1 MEAILVNSIQH
12 ICSSITIPH
21 YSETL
26 KSNRSAT
33 KKPFI
38 RHNTD
43 PRQAV
48 DNDPLGVE
56 LMMQSER
63 STSCVALTTSEY
75 FYDKNCLPPFW
86 GISFSSQI
94 HRILSNKVKYSITE
108 LAKRLDGR
116 YVTSLQRQHSF
127 VKGRRVV
134 ETRIDSRHPPS

>member
-75 FYDKNCLPPFW
+75 FYDKNCLPPF
-86 GISFSSQI
+86 
-94 HRILSNKVKYSITE
+94 
-108 LAKRLDGR
+108 
-116 YVTSLQRQHSF
+116 
-127 VKGRRVV
+127 
-134 ETRIDSRHPPS
+134 